1 MASAG
6 GDDEPH
12 AANTI
17 AISSTQQ
24 TDL

>member
-17 AISSTQQ
+17 AISSTQP